1 MENQHKLIKGYRD
14 LSQEEIDLMNKIK
27 ELASQVGEVV
37 KQVVDSK
44 RQAYNGEYTVEEI
57 LTVDEDDLKEADRLY
72 DLLQWAE
79 EGKRDLQVGFMK
91 LIRSVAAPESF

>member
-1 MENQHKLIKGYRD
+1 MLTADEGD
-14 LSQEEIDLMNKIK
+14 LE
-27 ELASQVGEVV
+27 
-37 KQVVDSK
+37 
-44 RQAYNGEYTVEEI
+44 
-57 LTVDEDDLKEADRLY
+57 EADRLY